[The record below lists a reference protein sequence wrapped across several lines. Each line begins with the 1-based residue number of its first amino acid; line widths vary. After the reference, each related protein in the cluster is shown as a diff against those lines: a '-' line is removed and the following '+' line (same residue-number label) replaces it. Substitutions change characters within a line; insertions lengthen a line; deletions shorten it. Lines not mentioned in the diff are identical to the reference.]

1 MQVTKGED
9 GRYYKPC
16 PECNVMQSY
25 LRKNY
30 AEESLRLN
38 KTCKACANKKTDNC
52 HRGWHRG
59 VRVSWFNKFKI
70 GAELRG
76 LDWDISM
83 DDIAD
88 LMESQGN
95 KCALTGWSIEFPES
109 GHPQKAPASLDRID
123 SKLGYIKGNVQL
135 LTKQVNMMKQSYTQE
150 EFIAVCKAVA
160 NKEKV
165 NDDYWTDGSRGT

>member
-1 MQVTKGED
+1 MEYVMQVTKGED

-16 PECNVMQSY
+16 PECNKMQSY

-30 AEESLRLN
+30 AEESLRLK
-38 KTCKACANKKTDNC
+38 KTCKSCSNKKTDNC

-59 VRVSWFNKFKI
+59 IRISWFNKFKL

-76 LDWDISM
+76 LDWDISL

-88 LMESQGN
+88 LMESQDN
-95 KCALTGWSIEFPES
+95 KCSLTGWSIEFPKS
-109 GHPQKAPASLDRID
+109 GHPQKSPASLDRVD

-135 LTKQVNMMKQSYTQE
+135 LTKQVNMMKQAYTQE

-160 NKEKV
+160 DKV
-165 NDDYWTDGSRGT
+165 KW

>member
-1 MQVTKGED
+1 MEYVMQVTKGED

-38 KTCKACANKKTDNC
+38 KTCKSCSNKKTDNC

-59 VRVSWFNKFKI
+59 VRVSWFNKFKAS
-70 GAELRG
+70 AETRG
-76 LDWDISM
+76 IEWDLSM
-83 DDIAD
+83 DYVAN
-88 LMESQGN
+88 LMEQQSS

-109 GHPQKAPASLDRID
+109 GHPQKALASIDRVD
-123 SKLGYIKGNVQL
+123 SSKGYLEGNVQL
-135 LTKQVNMMKQSYTQE
+135 VTRHVNMMKQQYTQE
-150 EFIAVCKAVA
+150 QFIEVCKAVA
-160 NKEKV
+160 EK
-165 NDDYWTDGSRGT
+165 W